1 MIPYAKQTIEQ
12 EDIDAVVAALT
23 SDWLT
28 CGPRVEAF
36 EAAVCDYVGAPHG
49 VAVNSGTAALHCALH
64 ALGVGPGDEVIV
76 PTLTFLATA
85 NVVVHLGATP
95 VFADVDAG
103 TLLID
108 PASVEALVS
117 ERTVAVVAVDYA
129 GQPCDYAAL
138 RTVTERHGLALV
150 ADAAHA
156 IGARRGGVAVGALA
170 DLTTFSFHPAKGMTS
185 AEGGMVVCHDAGHA
199 GRMRGFRNHGM
210 DLDLHQRQRQGVFGY
225 EMGEP
230 GYNYRLSDIQ
240 CALGLSQL
248 ARLDRWIARRN
259 EIALRYRQGL
269 ADCQGVSPLVQE
281 DDLLHAYHL
290 FVIQID
296 ESAGGGRDRLFRF
309 MRQAGVGVNVHYPP
323 VHLQPFYRRHHATQV
338 GQCPHAE
345 RAAGAILSLPM
356 FPGLRDAEVDFVIRI
371 LKAGLIAEK

>member
-1 MIPYAKQTIEQ
+1 MIPYARQTIEQ

-36 EAAVCDYVGAPHG
+36 ESAVCDYVGVSHG

-85 NVVVHLGATP
+85 NVVVHQGATP

-138 RTVTERHGLALV
+138 RAVTDRHDLALV

-170 DLTTFSFHPAKGMTS
+170 DLTTFSFHPAKGMTT
-185 AEGGMVVCHDAGHA
+185 AEGGMVVCHSADQAS
-199 GRMRGFRNHGM
+199 RMRGFRNHGM
-210 DLDLHQRQRQGVFGY
+210 DLDLHQRRRQGVFGY
-225 EMGEP
+225 QMSEP
-230 GYNYRLSDIQ
+230 GHNFRLSDLQ

-259 EIALRYRQGL
+259 EIARRYRRGL
-269 ADCQGVSPLVQE
+269 AGCKGITPLVLE
-281 DDLLHAYHL
+281 DDLRHAYHL
-290 FVIQID
+290 FVVQID
-296 ESAGGGRDRLFRF
+296 DSAAVGRDQLFQV
-309 MRQAGVGVNVHYPP
+309 MRRAGVGVNVHYPP
-323 VHLQPFYRRHHATQV
+323 VHLQPFYRHHFATRE
-338 GQCPHAE
+338 GQCPRAE
-345 RAAGAILSLPM
+345 RLARMILSLPM
-356 FPGLRDAEVDFVIRI
+356 FPGLSDAEVDFVIQTI
-371 LKAGLIAEK
+371 KDVLDE